1 MYKVALGAVLL
12 LFVHMWVKEVLR
24 EEKNNKKRKEG
35 LLSITS
41 TDGELQ
47 KQIDIIRKYRHD
59 IPKHIHMMEETIDK
73 EVLEKRFCD
82 NELLNTITKM
92 KEEECQQKNISIKI
106 DFKLEKDAIEKINL
120 SAIKI
125 SGLIQNLLDNAIEEN
140 CRISDLKEREIK
152 WTILQD
158 DLGVKMQ
165 IENECFN
172 IDKINFETKKKD
184 KELHGWGVKII
195 KETIEEAHGTIQ
207 YIKEQNNRLKV
218 IIFLPFSE
226 KKVADSVTGK

>member
-12 LFVHMWVKEVLR
+12 LFIHMWVKEVLR
-24 EEKNNKKRKEG
+24 EEENNEKRKEG
-35 LLSITS
+35 LLSIIS

-59 IPKHIHMMEETIDK
+59 IPKHIHMMEETIDRDIM
-73 EVLEKRFCD
+73 EKRFCD
-82 NELLNTITKM
+82 NELLNAVAKI
-92 KEEECQQKNISIKI
+92 KEAECRQKNISIKI

-120 SAIKI
+120 SAIKV

-140 CRISDLKEREIK
+140 CRITD
-152 WTILQD
+152 
-158 DLGVKMQ
+158 
-165 IENECFN
+165 
-172 IDKINFETKKKD
+172 FETKKEE

-195 KETIEEAHGTIQ
+195 KEIVDEAQGTIQ

-218 IIFLPFSE
+218 IVFLPFQ
-226 KKVADSVTGK
+226 